1 MVWERHGYRVDSS
14 EFPFVSVQFPKAV
27 VAAGYQKL
35 FEHYV
40 QLCKRGGGIGW
51 LIDFQ
56 AFDPV
61 LAPAAVRRAAAE
73 VFAEHKATLLAATLC
88 EARVAANPISRGV
101 LTAFDWVTGPK
112 WACKNFGD
120 YAAAEAWVRT
130 MLRTV
135 GED

>member
-1 MVWERHGYRVDSS
+1 MSRSAQSIVSS
-14 EFPFVSVQFPKAV
+14 GLRLA
-27 VAAGYQKL
+27 
-35 FEHYV
+35 
-40 QLCKRGGGIGW
+40 R
-51 LIDFQ
+51 LIL
-56 AFDPV
+56 ACWIV

-101 LTAFDWVTGPK
+101 LTAFDWMTGPK